1 MKIYHIDS
9 SARKAESVSKSLAK
23 LLVEKIKKPQ
33 DTVTYRDV
41 SSGLPFVSGIKGA
54 GFIIPE
60 NERTESDKKLFKRY
74 FKVCMWLFIL
84 DFQGIKK

>member
-23 LLVEKIKKPQ
+23 LLVDKIKKSG

-41 SSGLPFVSGIKGA
+41 STGLPLVSGIKGS
-54 GFIIPE
+54 GFIISE
-60 NERTESDKKLFKRY
+60 N
-74 FKVCMWLFIL
+74 
-84 DFQGIKK
+84 

>member
-23 LLVEKIKKPQ
+23 LLVEKIKKPE

-41 SSGLPFVSGIKGA
+41 SSGLPFVSGI
-54 GFIIPE
+54 
-60 NERTESDKKLFKRY
+60 
-74 FKVCMWLFIL
+74 
-84 DFQGIKK
+84 

>member
-41 SSGLPFVSGIKGA
+41 SSGLPLYQGLRELDLLFQKMNEQKLIK
-54 GFIIPE
+54 
-60 NERTESDKKLFKRY
+60 NYLRY
-74 FKVCMWLFIL
+74 PMN
-84 DFQGIKK
+84 

>member
-41 SSGLPFVSGIKGA
+41 SSGLPFVSGIKG
-54 GFIIPE
+54 GSTPKSIFSLII
-60 NERTESDKKLFKRY
+60 TSYLQSK
-74 FKVCMWLFIL
+74 M
-84 DFQGIKK
+84 G